1 MSNLQKVVLGTP
13 PKGDD
18 GDTVRVANVKA
29 NANVDVLNA
38 QATLS
43 SAKDTI
49 TAPQALTV
57 ADHLGKRVNIALAGD
72 GAVNPPPASK
82 CAADSVILMRNIG
95 TTVVSLP
102 ASVGSGDTVALS
114 KLNPGETALIDTDG
128 IHAWT
133 VLMRG
138 RTNGDNET
146 VNGNCAVAGD
156 ETVGGALNVVGKAT
170 VGGTLAVGDLL
181 TAGAGVALPDGTSI
195 VTAVTAPVFQCYL
208 SQSGT
213 GLVLSRK
220 SGSYV
225 TIQGIARQIPAAG
238 VTLAATSVAAN
249 TLYYIYAY
257 MSGKNMALEA
267 STTARA
273 VDATTGVD
281 VKSGDST
288 RTLVGMVYTTA
299 ANSFAAVA
307 TAGLFTPINCL
318 SFHNRKLRVTS
329 AINDNGQAQVDTVWL
344 SAIVANWADEP
355 IEASAVGSG
364 STPTSGNTSL
374 VYIAYNGNGLG
385 KPQRY
390 SNING
395 GYSFPVGFEV
405 AYPLAE
411 GAYAWQLR
419 GLNDGQ
425 LLTMSAAFFV
435 KTRG

>member
-1 MSNLQKVVLGTP
+1 MTALQKVALGTIP
-13 PKGDD
+13 DGAGGDD
-18 GDTVRVANVKA
+18 ARTGFSRA
-29 NANVDVLNA
+29 NANVDVLNS
-38 QATLS
+38 QAALV
-43 SAKDTI
+43 SAAAPVTKSQGL
-49 TAPQALTV
+49 TAAL
-57 ADHLGKRVNIALAGD
+57 HLGRRVNIVLDAAGIVRMPAASTCGAD
-72 GAVNPPPASK
+72 G
-82 CAADSVILMRNIG
+82 VILLRNIG
-95 TTVVSLP
+95 TFVATL
-102 ASVGSGDTVALS
+102 ASAAESGDAVALS
-114 KLNPGETALIDTDG
+114 KLNPGESALMDTDG
-128 IHAWT
+128 IHGWA

-138 RTNGDNET
+138 RTSSDNET
-146 VNGNCAVAGD
+146 VSGDCAVAGN
-156 ETVGGALNVVGKAT
+156 ETVGGSLGVAGKAT
-170 VGGTLAVGDLL
+170 VGGTLAVADLL
-181 TAGAGVALPDGTSI
+181 TAGAGVALPDGTSM
-195 VTAVTAPVFQCYL
+195 VTAVPAPVFQCYL
-208 SQSGT
+208 SQSGS
-213 GLVLSRK
+213 GLVLSRR
-220 SGSYV
+220 SGSYL
-225 TIQGIARQIPAAG
+225 TIQGIARQVPAAG
-238 VTLAATSVAAN
+238 VTLAATGVAAN

-288 RTLVGMVYTTA
+288 RTLVGMVYTTV

-307 TAGLFTPINCL
+307 TTGLFAPINCL

-329 AINDNGQAQVDTVWL
+329 AINSNGQAQADTVWL

-355 IEASAVGSG
+355 IEATAEGSG

-374 VYIAYNGNGLG
+374 IYIAYNGNGLG
-385 KPQRY
+385 IPQRY

-395 GYSFPVGFEV
+395 GYSFPVGFGV
-405 AYPLAE
+405 TYPLAE